1 MWVQVPQD
9 KSLLRFCF
17 LFYGVPSS
25 SGRAGDCDSSGSGFE
40 PQETPALCTQEESLR
55 VYVCGAGTRKVG
67 DSIANL
73 LNG

>member
-1 MWVQVPQD
+1 
-9 KSLLRFCF
+9 
-17 LFYGVPSS
+17 
-25 SGRAGDCDSSGSGFE
+25 
-40 PQETPALCTQEESLR
+40 LCTQEESLR

>member
-17 LFYGVPSS
+17 LFYGVPSL

-40 PQETPALCTQEESLR
+40 PQETPAC
-55 VYVCGAGTRKVG
+55 VHKK
-67 DSIANL
+67 NL
-73 LNG
+73 YEFTCAEPEPEKRATAVLTC